1 LNEGWTTWLQRRI
14 MNRIEGVSHDMDLDA
29 IGGVH
34 RLEQDV
40 NLLDKSLTSLYL
52 ALGDGDPDESY
63 SSVPYE
69 KGFHL
74 LYTLERMVGEEV
86 FLELVTAYLQKFAYG
101 TITSEEFKE
110 FCISFWQKT
119 RPDAY
124 IKLKAFDWDSWIYDE
139 GMPPLPEFNK
149 TLADAAE
156 SLAAAWVD
164 FDDGKIFNPPIANID
179 KWSSAQKLCFLD
191 ALLKLVQDERKEGS
205 KNLEI
210 STLKLFD
217 NAYGFQRSRNAEILF
232 RYCMLAVQSEDQDV
246 YPIVIHF
253 VSSQGRMK
261 YIRPLYRAMFA
272 SLSSR
277 DIAVDTFL
285 KNKEFYHPIA
295 TKLIA
300 YDLTRTTGQEKGFM
314 DAVRKRCFSV
324 KLTSPPVV
332 AGIVAAAIGALVLTR
347 PKK

>member
-1 LNEGWTTWLQRRI
+1 MNEGWTTWLQRRI

-164 FDDGKIFNPPIANID
+164 F
-179 KWSSAQKLCFLD
+179 
-191 ALLKLVQDERKEGS
+191 
-205 KNLEI
+205 
-210 STLKLFD
+210 
-217 NAYGFQRSRNAEILF
+217 
-232 RYCMLAVQSEDQDV
+232 
-246 YPIVIHF
+246 
-253 VSSQGRMK
+253 
-261 YIRPLYRAMFA
+261 
-272 SLSSR
+272 
-277 DIAVDTFL
+277 
-285 KNKEFYHPIA
+285 
-295 TKLIA
+295 
-300 YDLTRTTGQEKGFM
+300 
-314 DAVRKRCFSV
+314 
-324 KLTSPPVV
+324 
-332 AGIVAAAIGALVLTR
+332 
-347 PKK
+347 